1 MKKIGVIVFLLVMWG
16 GAFAIEHGAWWPKRT
31 VLQNVYAAEKDAGA
45 YKSLPIKFWKGGPV
59 SVLIPQEIADFMIT
73 SIGPRTL
80 PIQEAGG
87 AIGYLH
93 WADIFR
99 TGDHFYLL
107 TERDE
112 FKPLALAF
120 MEKDRSSYWKYE
132 DVEGDLQPVK
142 CTVQDLDNII
152 AAYAKKEGRSEH

>member
-1 MKKIGVIVFLLVMWG
+1 MKNVWIIVFLSGMWG
-16 GAFAIEHGAWWPKRT
+16 SASPTEHAVWWPKKV
-31 VLQNVYAAEKDAGA
+31 VLQNVYAAEKDTGA
-45 YKSLPIKFWKGGPV
+45 YKSLSIKFWKGGPV

-107 TERDE
+107 TERNE

-120 MEKDRSSYWKYE
+120 MEKDRSSYWRYE
-132 DVEGDLQPVK
+132 DVEGELRPVK
-142 CTVQDLDNII
+142 CTVEDLDNII
-152 AAYAKKEGRSEH
+152 ATYAKKEGRSER